1 MLDAAINKVVRLTI
15 TGSSWQLEQVLA
27 SLPYRVRLDIR
38 RDLDGSREAHRFE
51 KARNCAYYLRR
62 QGSRVVIW
70 RWSYVACGSEA
81 ARMRILIQSLG
92 GRLDVYRAS
101 QVFEQAT
108 HRSVSRP
115 RLAGMA
121 LHALDFG
128 AYPALHA
135 GGT

>member
-15 TGSSWQLEQVLA
+15 TASSWQLEHSLA
-27 SLPYRVRLDIR
+27 SLAYRARLGIR
-38 RDLDGSREAHRFE
+38 HDLDESREAHRFE

-70 RWSYVACGSEA
+70 RWSYVASEAEA
-81 ARMRILIQSLG
+81 ARMRGVINSLD

-101 QVFEQAT
+101 QVYEQAT
-108 HRSVSRP
+108 HRSVDRP

-121 LHALDFG
+121 FHALDFSR
-128 AYPALHA
+128 YPTLHA
-135 GGT
+135 